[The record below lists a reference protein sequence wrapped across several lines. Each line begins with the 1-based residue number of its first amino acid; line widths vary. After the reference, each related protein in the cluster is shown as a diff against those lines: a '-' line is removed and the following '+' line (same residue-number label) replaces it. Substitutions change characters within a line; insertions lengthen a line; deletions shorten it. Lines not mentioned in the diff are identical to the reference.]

1 VVDTDSLATDVDPP
15 DGPSILKTLTTE
27 TTIGSTVDPLTGD
40 QNPYGL
46 DIAPTDSGLIHRGDL
61 VVCDFNDSA
70 NVQGTGDAI
79 IALAPQPG
87 SSPRS
92 VINNGALLGC
102 TENVQARDGTIW
114 VTAFVAPDVALVS
127 PAGALLHTRSGSPF
141 TAPFGITLAQD
152 DAYGHPIFYE
162 SDATTG
168 AIVRIRTGESAAQTE
183 VIATGFAVNNGAP
196 GTELGPGGLQY
207 DPKHDRLYIVDGAN
221 NTLVEFRHVSTIPA
235 GGITVGTNGTSFS
248 GPFAH
253 RARLVFS
260 GSPLNAPISS
270 ALLPNG
276 DIAIGNTGN
285 PNGKNLMIEVTPHG
299 KVVDVKNV
307 DSGASGAIFGMIA
320 SNDDV
325 QNVKVYF
332 NDDNDNAVI
341 VLTH

>member
-1 VVDTDSLATDVDPP
+1 MSCTKTWTSLFALAALALSLSGCGGGGGYGNMNAAPMPAPSSQGAPGSQTMSVVDTDSLATDVDPP

-27 TTIGSTVDPLTGD
+27 TTIGSTVDPVTGD

-141 TAPFGITLAQD
+141 TAPFGITLARD
-152 DAYGHPIFYE
+152 DGCNRSHSYRGVRC
-162 SDATTG
+162 SDRG
-168 AIVRIRTGESAAQTE
+168 NRDRICG
-183 VIATGFAVNNGAP
+183 
-196 GTELGPGGLQY
+196 
-207 DPKHDRLYIVDGAN
+207 
-221 NTLVEFRHVSTIPA
+221 
-235 GGITVGTNGTSFS
+235 
-248 GPFAH
+248 
-253 RARLVFS
+253 
-260 GSPLNAPISS
+260 
-270 ALLPNG
+270 
-276 DIAIGNTGN
+276 
-285 PNGKNLMIEVTPHG
+285 
-299 KVVDVKNV
+299 
-307 DSGASGAIFGMIA
+307 
-320 SNDDV
+320 
-325 QNVKVYF
+325 
-332 NDDNDNAVI
+332 
-341 VLTH
+341 